1 MNTDAARLTHIR
13 SVKPSTC
20 GPAHHYCVRGRVR
33 LRFGDD
39 LGRQV
44 VGCLLEQAPTAASRT
59 GSRRAGHEW
68 EAAATTTGDQI
79 LVVFLG
85 RWREECGPLRQHDW
99 VEVSGAAVCEYEA
112 LEPLLSRHGMADDEY
127 AHGYCL
133 VLNDPALADRSR
145 RCTRRDPDGSPRLPE
160 TPDASVRV
168 LEDAFC
174 ANVERK
180 MDVWKQRSLSILPPV
195 TVSTLGSG
203 DWHQA
208 EEDAAARPDSATSQP
223 ASPSGRPRR
232 RSRLHHYKSLAE
244 LHADPSPSLEL
255 FDVYGVVV
263 DARSPRLLRPGLY
276 LTEVQIID
284 PSVVSAD
291 AAIPKVILASFSKD
305 VSTSVPYT
313 SVGDVIRVHRVAKEW
328 YTPAGAAAAEP
339 VLQLKVTAYSSL
351 CLWYALGEAEDAS
364 ADADLSPG
372 AAPPQMSVYPPHTK
386 HVELEPAALA
396 VAAEMLVWARQFLS
410 QRGFLG
416 NDAYAV
422 KLREL
427 QQAVQAFGHGTAR
440 KRYDAV
446 ARICERRVDAD
457 KVELRVLDD
466 SVRRPL
472 VVRAPTADWIQ
483 LCHHAMPVEP
493 GRWARLRDVR
503 IGLMPDGQVQA
514 YLGNGSSVLLFPDW
528 MPEVDRCVL
537 SLRGVGECPLRPGRE
552 DGDGDTL
559 RPMEG
564 CMSPDRRGV
573 PQTCDHLMRADKEN
587 AHQQVSMPDSGL
599 DEEEEE
605 LGQGRP
611 TSRRRLLRQ
620 QEWTSSWFGPP
631 ALYSCGRHLNEHG
644 RCTFCADGQTELEPL
659 TVREMVAQLCDA
671 LDATERGTRSD
682 AHPMR
687 FRLRAGVARAG
698 MRETARGTSIWLEVR
713 DAISVAS
720 VPAAPEA
727 HLGNRKLT
735 IRAVVWAH
743 GEDALA
749 ILIRTA
755 RFTLSGNLGADAA
768 WRYVQRVL
776 LWPRTW
782 IDVHVLAYLP
792 SGVSDDR
799 NRGHEVECAR
809 VSAPFLLQLAE

>member
-1 MNTDAARLTHIR
+1 M
-13 SVKPSTC
+13 
-20 GPAHHYCVRGRVR
+20 
-33 LRFGDD
+33 
-39 LGRQV
+39 GRQV

-133 VLNDPALADRSR
+133 VLNDPALDDRSR

-180 MDVWKQRSLSILPPV
+180 MDQRLASGRRGRRPAAGFGHLPAGLSLGTTPAPQPPAP
-195 TVSTLGSG
+195 LQIAGR
-203 DWHQA
+203 
-208 EEDAAARPDSATSQP
+208 AARRSVAQPGAVRCVWRGGGCAVAALAAT
-223 ASPSGRPRR
+223 RPLPHRG
-232 RSRLHHYKSLAE
+232 
-244 LHADPSPSLEL
+244 ADH
-255 FDVYGVVV
+255 
-263 DARSPRLLRPGLY
+263 R
-276 LTEVQIID
+276 

-457 KVELRVLDD
+457 RVELRVLDD

-713 DAISVAS
+713 DAISA
-720 VPAAPEA
+720 
-727 HLGNRKLT
+727 
-735 IRAVVWAH
+735 
-743 GEDALA
+743 
-749 ILIRTA
+749 
-755 RFTLSGNLGADAA
+755 
-768 WRYVQRVL
+768 
-776 LWPRTW
+776 
-782 IDVHVLAYLP
+782 
-792 SGVSDDR
+792 
-799 NRGHEVECAR
+799 
-809 VSAPFLLQLAE
+809 